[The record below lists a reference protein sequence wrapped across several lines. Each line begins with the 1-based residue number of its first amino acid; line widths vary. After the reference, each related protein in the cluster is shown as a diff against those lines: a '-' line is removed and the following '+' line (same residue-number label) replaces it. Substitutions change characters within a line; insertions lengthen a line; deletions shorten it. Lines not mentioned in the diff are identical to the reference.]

1 VGKAEVARVFLSL
14 GSNVD
19 RERNIA
25 SAVCI
30 LRERFGQLRLSS
42 LYESDAVG
50 FKGDPFY
57 NVVVELSSS
66 LSPADLVTV
75 FREIEKASQRSRY
88 GPRFGPRTLDLDL
101 LLYDD
106 LILDKEG
113 LKLPRREIMECAFVL
128 CPLAEVAGE
137 LRHPVNAK
145 TYAALWAEFD
155 ARGQRIRRAP
165 LSVDELIERVKGGP
179 ARPERAAGNSA
190 RSCPDV

>member
-1 VGKAEVARVFLSL
+1 VARVFLSL

-25 SAVCI
+25 FAISM

-42 LYESDAVG
+42 VYESDAVG
-50 FKGDPFY
+50 FEGDPFY

-66 LSPADLVTV
+66 LLPAELVTV
-75 FREIEKASQRSRY
+75 FREIENAGERSRAE
-88 GPRFGPRTLDLDL
+88 PRFGPRTLDLDL

-106 LILDKEG
+106 LVLQQEG
-113 LKLPRREIMECAFVL
+113 LTLPRREILECAFVL
-128 CPLAEVAGE
+128 CPLAEIAGE

-155 ARGQRIRRAP
+155 PRGQKIGRAP
-165 LSVDELIERVKGGP
+165 WSVDELIERLKGDP
-179 ARPERAAGNSA
+179 ARPGRDAGNSA
-190 RSCPDV
+190 RSCPEA